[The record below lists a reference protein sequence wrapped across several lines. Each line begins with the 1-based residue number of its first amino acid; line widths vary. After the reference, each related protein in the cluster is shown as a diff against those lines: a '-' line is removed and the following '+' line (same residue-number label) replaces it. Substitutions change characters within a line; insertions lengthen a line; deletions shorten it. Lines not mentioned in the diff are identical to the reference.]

1 MASPLNLRAVIADDE
16 PPARE
21 RVRHLLRSHPDIAV
35 VAECA
40 DGNEAVAAV
49 REHRPDLLFLDI
61 QMPGR
66 DGFGVLEAIPREEWP
81 IVIFMTAWDQHAVRA
96 FDAHALDYLLKPCK
110 PARFAEALER
120 ARDHMARR
128 DSGQEARRLM
138 ELLAERSQRHLARLP
153 VKSGDRISFV
163 RVADIECIESAGN
176 YVVVHAAGKEHVLRE
191 TLSELE
197 SQLDPAHFLR
207 VSRGAIVNLD
217 HVRELQPLFKGDH
230 VVVLRSGRTVPMTR
244 GIREV
249 ERALRFG

>member
-1 MASPLNLRAVIADDE
+1 MNSKPSFVKASEKIRMEIEAAIRDGSLLPGDSIDE
-16 PPARE
+16 AELSTQHQVSRTPIREALIQLQAQGLLSSLARGGM
-21 RVRHLLRSHPDIAV
+21 V
-35 VAECA
+35 VAKMSLQQ
-40 DGNEAVAAV
+40 
-49 REHRPDLLFLDI
+49 LL
-61 QMPGR
+61 
-66 DGFGVLEAIPREEWP
+66 A
-81 IVIFMTAWDQHAVRA
+81 
-96 FDAHALDYLLKPCK
+96 
-110 PARFAEALER
+110 
-120 ARDHMARR
+120 
-128 DSGQEARRLM
+128 LM
-138 ELLAERSQRHLARLP
+138 ELLADLSQRHLARLP
-153 VKSGDRISFV
+153 VKSGDRISYV

-176 YVVVHAAGKEHVLRE
+176 YVVVHAGGKEHVLRE

>member
-1 MASPLNLRAVIADDE
+1 
-16 PPARE
+16 
-21 RVRHLLRSHPDIAV
+21 
-35 VAECA
+35 
-40 DGNEAVAAV
+40 
-49 REHRPDLLFLDI
+49 
-61 QMPGR
+61 
-66 DGFGVLEAIPREEWP
+66 
-81 IVIFMTAWDQHAVRA
+81 MTAWDQHAIRA

-110 PARFAEALER
+110 PARFAEALQR

-176 YVVVHAAGKEHVLRE
+176 YVVVHAGGKEHVLRE

-244 GIREV
+244 GLREV